1 MRPHL
6 ENKLQKLQFLF
17 MIVEKR
23 CLDDVISASTML
35 LTQGTDTMAEKTD
48 EYGLPSSGENETPN
62 TTGGKYEEEDIPR
75 LTTRSTVCVME
86 DHGSH
91 DSMVRNNR
99 EQTDD
104 DISTGDDD
112 MNTTYY
118 NKRVVCEEVCDKQSG
133 MNDDTRGDDGDSDT
147 RVNTDDDNRLVGGN
161 DSVEK
166 CIFKRSKCVTHGCDT
181 KSFKV
186 SVKKWQW
193 IARLVMLAQRLR
205 DTSA

>member
-1 MRPHL
+1 
-6 ENKLQKLQFLF
+6 
-17 MIVEKR
+17 
-23 CLDDVISASTML
+23 
-35 LTQGTDTMAEKTD
+35 
-48 EYGLPSSGENETPN
+48 
-62 TTGGKYEEEDIPR
+62 
-75 LTTRSTVCVME
+75 
-86 DHGSH
+86 
-91 DSMVRNNR
+91 
-99 EQTDD
+99 
-104 DISTGDDD
+104 
-112 MNTTYY
+112 
-118 NKRVVCEEVCDKQSG
+118 